1 VKALPFVLSCCVA
14 VGLVAAYVAFGGTS
28 YEPTPVAN
36 PCSPRPARP
45 AAGTDERLEQV
56 VLSAANAAA
65 CRLGVSRED
74 LVLALRSVDDLDQ
87 LAKKSGHSRDE
98 LEEAL
103 REGLERAVGEAQ
115 EQGLIGDRTAGA
127 LTFAA
132 EHLPLGLL
140 LSVLREA
147 SSLL

>member
-1 VKALPFVLSCCVA
+1 MKALPFVLSCCVA
-14 VGLVAAYVAFGGTS
+14 IGLVVAYVAFGGTS

-36 PCSPRPARP
+36 PCAPRPARP
-45 AAGTDERLEQV
+45 AGGTDERLEQV
-56 VLSAANAAA
+56 VLAAADVAA
-65 CRLGVSRED
+65 CRLGVTRED
-74 LVLALRSVDDLDQ
+74 LVLALRSVDDLDR
-87 LAKKSGHSRDE
+87 LARESGHSRDE

-103 REGLERAVGEAQ
+103 RDGLVRAVGEAQ
-115 EQGLIGDRTAGA
+115 GQGLIGDRTGST

>member
-1 VKALPFVLSCCVA
+1 MRALLFVLSCCVA
-14 VGLVAAYVAFGGTS
+14 IGLVIAYVAFGGTS
-28 YEPTPVAN
+28 YEPTPVGN
-36 PCSPRPARP
+36 PCAPRPTHRASS
-45 AAGTDERLEQV
+45 TDERIEQV
-56 VLSAANAAA
+56 VLAASDAAA

-74 LVLALRSVDDLDQ
+74 LVLALRSVDDLDR
-87 LAKKSGHSRDE
+87 LARESGHSRHE

-103 REGLERAVGEAQ
+103 RDGLVHAVGEAQ
-115 EQGLIGDRTAGA
+115 EQGLIGDRTAST

-140 LSVLREA
+140 LSVLRET

>member
-1 VKALPFVLSCCVA
+1 MRALLFVLSCCVA
-14 VGLVAAYVAFGGTS
+14 IGLVIAYVAFGGTS
-28 YEPTPVAN
+28 YEPTPVGN
-36 PCSPRPARP
+36 PCAPRPTHRASS
-45 AAGTDERLEQV
+45 TDERIEQV
-56 VLSAANAAA
+56 VLAASDAAA

-74 LVLALRSVDDLDQ
+74 LVLALRSVDDLDR
-87 LAKKSGHSRDE
+87 LAQKSGHSRDD

-103 REGLERAVGEAQ
+103 RDGLVRAVDKAH
-115 EQGLIGDRTAGA
+115 EQGLVGDRTAST

-140 LSVLREA
+140 LSVLRET